1 MTVRDS
7 RRPDFW
13 NGTKLEGMHGV
24 AIIGWN
30 DKGFIIKN
38 SWGEDFGNNGTVIL
52 PHERFSEF
60 KEIWTMIA

>member
-13 NGTKLEGMHGV
+13 NGTKYEGMHGV

-38 SWGEDFGNNGTVIL
+38 SWGEDFGNNGTTIL
-52 PHERFSEF
+52 PHERFNELQ
-60 KEIWTMIA
+60 EIWTVIA